1 MVMLAP
7 SRSLESTASRR
18 LKLPRLSID
27 ASRALRGNTHERDG
41 GLMLLVAGARP
52 GSTTTSL
59 GYTGMIHIDDNK
71 YGLNNN
77 KQNS

>member
-1 MVMLAP
+1 
-7 SRSLESTASRR
+7 
-18 LKLPRLSID
+18 
-27 ASRALRGNTHERDG
+27 
-41 GLMLLVAGARP
+41 MLLVAGARP

>member
-1 MVMLAP
+1 
-7 SRSLESTASRR
+7 
-18 LKLPRLSID
+18 
-27 ASRALRGNTHERDG
+27 
-41 GLMLLVAGARP
+41 MLLVAGARP
-52 GSTTTSL
+52 GSTTTSLYL